1 VIYDGKA
8 AQASEQRPLHST
20 AFCRGS
26 LSRLAEVDNF
36 SPARLS
42 FNSTSSPTINRNKNQ
57 LKNTNIYEKKT
68 SENDLTHKQ
77 LFFLISKQV
86 VFCVFQK
93 KKNVFGTLQ
102 QSEFI
107 CSKTHKRRSSSS
119 SNVRLS

>member
-1 VIYDGKA
+1 VIYGKA

-42 FNSTSSPTINRNKNQ
+42 FNSTSSPTINRTTNP
-57 LKNTNIYEKKT
+57 LKNKKYIRKKT

-77 LFFLISKQV
+77 LLFF
-86 VFCVFQK
+86 
-93 KKNVFGTLQ
+93 
-102 QSEFI
+102 
-107 CSKTHKRRSSSS
+107 
-119 SNVRLS
+119 